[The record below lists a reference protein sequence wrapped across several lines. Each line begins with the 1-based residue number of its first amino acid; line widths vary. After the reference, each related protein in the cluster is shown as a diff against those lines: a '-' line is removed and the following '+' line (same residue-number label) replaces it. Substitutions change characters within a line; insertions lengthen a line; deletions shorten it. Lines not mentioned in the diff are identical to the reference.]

1 MGIDDKS
8 KHYNKNLIN
17 FLEFKN
23 TLDLSI
29 IVAKCSLLRKESR
42 GSHYR
47 LDYPFE
53 SVDYS
58 KNSLIKKE
66 NDEIRIKFE
75 DILWK

>member
-29 IVAKCSLLRKESR
+29 IVAKCSLLARKESR

-58 KNSLIKKE
+58 KIVS
-66 NDEIRIKFE
+66 
-75 DILWK
+75 